1 MLSKAELTS
10 YLFILIV
17 AQAVVALLAHA
28 TCVRI
33 VLLAFFILVLGIPRS
48 GAE

>member
-10 YLFILIV
+10 YLFISIV
-17 AQAVVALLAHA
+17 GQAVVALLAHA

-33 VLLAFFILVLGIPRS
+33 VLLAFFHLSFSIPRS